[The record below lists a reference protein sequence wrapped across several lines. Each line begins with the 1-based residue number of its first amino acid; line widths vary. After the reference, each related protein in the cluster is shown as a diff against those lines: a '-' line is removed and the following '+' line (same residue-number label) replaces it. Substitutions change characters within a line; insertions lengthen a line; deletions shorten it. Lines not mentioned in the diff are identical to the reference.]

1 VPSPGSSV
9 SAMTVAT
16 TIDAAIVLAAAGL
29 TLLLPRR
36 AAARRAA
43 GQPAPVTE
51 EPTAEY
57 SAGAAR

>member
-1 VPSPGSSV
+1 
-9 SAMTVAT
+9 MTVAT